1 MWRIRV
7 LTVVA
12 TVLLACPAS
21 ASLFADGGASGSEA
35 VDYDSLLKAQIEQ
48 QQRFDDDLKELYD
61 QEMTREE
68 SEMTQKADYDRRL
81 AEIVAQM
88 GQTKE
93 QLEVAD
99 VFGPETEQE
108 PAPVKGE
115 QPEKEQKES
124 ISEQNSVSDEKP
136 VEKPQ
141 KKGQSEYVSFVEP
154 EVVGY
159 RQRDVQSLE
168 KRRLAQSIHGN
179 SYSPRGDSN
188 LAMMAVGCVLVVGI
202 VGGAIGGIAYRRRKE
217 SPDDSEYAPYAGI
230 GPFRKGKKDTK
241 GDDALAY
248 KAQLHHYHQAKQKII
263 CGDDA
268 PVGLESDEEEC
279 PDDENNYSVY
289 ECPGLAP
296 TGDIEVHNP
305 NFAAQH

>member
-1 MWRIRV
+1 
-7 LTVVA
+7 VVT
-12 TVLLACPAS
+12 TVLLVSPAS
-21 ASLFADGGASGSEA
+21 ASLFSEGGVSGSDA
-35 VDYDSLLKAQIEQ
+35 VDYDSLLKSQIE
-48 QQRFDDDLKELYD
+48 QQRFDDELKEFYE
-61 QEMTREE
+61 QEMAREE
-68 SEMTQKADYDRRL
+68 AEMAQPGDYERQL
-81 AEIVAQM
+81 AQIVAEM
-88 GQTKE
+88 GNNGQ
-93 QLEVAD
+93 QLEVSD
-99 VFGPETEQE
+99 VFGPEIEQE
-108 PAPVKGE
+108 QPQQSAPVKAE
-115 QPEKEQKES
+115 QPVELQKES
-124 ISEQNSVSDEKP
+124 ISEKAMDEEEKP

-154 EVVGY
+154 EVGASY

-188 LAMMAVGCVLVVGI
+188 LAMMAVGCVLVVGV

-230 GPFRKGKKDTK
+230 GPFRRGKKDNK

-268 PVGLESDEEEC
+268 PEVGLESDEEEC